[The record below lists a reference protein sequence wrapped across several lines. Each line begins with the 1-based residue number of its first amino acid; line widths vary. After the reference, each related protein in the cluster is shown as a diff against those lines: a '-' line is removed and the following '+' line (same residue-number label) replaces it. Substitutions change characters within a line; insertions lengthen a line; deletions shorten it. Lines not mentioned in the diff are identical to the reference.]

1 MLGNRKCLMVFCII
15 FSIVT
20 VSCTTVSIQSVSKLT
35 TQQRRQITT
44 QLIQGSYEDIY
55 RATMTVLQDRN
66 CVVKKTNMK
75 TGLIFAKEESGEVG
89 GDVLMLIGG
98 LFGETTTTDD
108 VRVLEIGCVLTK
120 VDDTASQL
128 RINIQEST
136 LTIKETRGSDKDSV
150 LENAIAIVFTESDKE
165 YELKTKPIYDMQY
178 YRKLF
183 TEIAVEVKRREAIN

>member
-1 MLGNRKCLMVFCII
+1 
-15 FSIVT
+15 
-20 VSCTTVSIQSVSKLT
+20 VSKLT

-44 QLIQGSYEDIY
+44 QLIQGSYEDIFA
-55 RATMTVLQDRN
+55 ATMTVLQDRN
-66 CVVKKTNMK
+66 CVLKKTDMK
-75 TGLIFAKEESGEVG
+75 TGLIFAKEESGSGSPMGEVAEE
-89 GDVLMLIGG
+89 VLMLIGG
-98 LFGETTTTDD
+98 LFGEATTTDD
-108 VRVLEIGCVLTK
+108 LRVLEIGCLLSK

>member
-1 MLGNRKCLMVFCII
+1 MLENKKVLTVLCII
-15 FSIVT
+15 FPIVT
-20 VSCTTVSIQSVSKLT
+20 ISCTTSILSVSKLT

-55 RATMTVLQDRN
+55 RATMAVLQDRN

-136 LTIKETRGSDKDSV
+136 LTNKVR
-150 LENAIAIVFTESDKE
+150 L
-165 YELKTKPIYDMQY
+165 
-178 YRKLF
+178 
-183 TEIAVEVKRREAIN
+183 